1 MQRPYD
7 LSSMTALLAFEAAAR
22 HGSFKLAAQELNVTA
37 AAVSHQIKAL
47 ETDLGSTL
55 FRRQHRGVELTQDGK
70 TLVASLQRGLETI
83 SEAVTHARARP
94 DTADVTISTTTAVSA
109 LWLTPRI
116 TAFWRTQPDITVS
129 QIVSDV
135 PAGVG
140 RTDLSIFY
148 ADRRSE
154 TADDRKLFPDRILAL
169 GAPGFAAE
177 HGIARL
183 RDLLEAPLIHSG
195 EEAAGW
201 TTWDDWFA
209 GLGLPSP
216 RGRRFNV
223 NNYMIALQAA
233 QDGVGAVL
241 GWERLV
247 HNLLQDGKLVPLFDN
262 HIPAPQPFHLRVHSH
277 ASTRARLFADWL
289 VKQAPADQA

>member
-1 MQRPYD
+1 MLRPYD

-22 HGSFKLAAQELNVTA
+22 HGSFKLAARELNVTA
-37 AAVSHQIKAL
+37 AAISHQIKAL
-47 ETDLGSTL
+47 EADLGRDL
-55 FRRQHRGVELTQDGK
+55 FRRQHRGVELTDQGK
-70 TLVASLQRGLETI
+70 SLLLALQRGLETI
-83 SEAVTHARARP
+83 SDGVTQARSRP

-148 ADRRSE
+148 ADRRSD
-154 TADDRKLFPDRILAL
+154 TADDRQLFPDRILAL
-169 GAPGFAAE
+169 GAPGFALE
-177 HGIARL
+177 NHIGKL
-183 RDLLEAPLIHSG
+183 EDLLAAPLIHSG

-201 TTWDDWFA
+201 TTWSDWFA
-209 GLGLPSP
+209 GLGLPAP

-247 HNLLQDGKLVPLFDN
+247 HGLLADRKLVPLFTDA
-262 HIPAPQPFHLRVHSH
+262 IPAPQPFHLRVHSH
-277 ASTRARLFADWL
+277 ASPKARLLADWL
-289 VKQAPADQA
+289 VQQA